1 MGVVAPDRFIG
12 LAEETGLIV
21 PIGMWALQSACAQGK
36 AWNDWRAAHGQPP
49 LRIAV
54 NLSAR
59 QFMQPSLA
67 SHVAQVLE
75 ETGLPPAC
83 LELELTESVFMN
95 DVNQAATLL
104 HGLKALGVTLSI
116 DDFGTGYS
124 SLSYLRSFPIDV
136 LKIDRSFVNDIA
148 TDADDEAIV
157 VSIIALAHNLKLRVV
172 AEGVESREQLEYLRR
187 HGCDQI
193 QGYYF
198 SRPVA
203 PLQFEQMLRE
213 NKHLGWAE
221 LAPLA
226 WMEAGTGT

>member
-1 MGVVAPDRFIG
+1 
-12 LAEETGLIV
+12 
-21 PIGMWALQSACAQGK
+21 MWALQSACFQAK
-36 AWNDWRAAHGQPP
+36 AWNDWRTAHGQPP
-49 LRIAV
+49 LRMAV

-59 QFMQPSLA
+59 QFTQPEL
-67 SHVAQVLE
+67 VAQVAGVLE
-75 ETGLPPAC
+75 QTALPPSC
-83 LELELTESVFMN
+83 LELELTESLFMH
-95 DVNQAATLL
+95 DVTQTVSLL
-104 HGLKALGVTLSI
+104 HGLKALGVTLAI

-148 TDADDEAIV
+148 VDEDDEAIV
-157 VSIIALAHNLKLRVV
+157 VSIIALAHNLKLRVI
-172 AEGVESREQLEYLRR
+172 AEGVESGEQLEYLRR

-221 LAPLA
+221 LAPLS
-226 WMEAGTGT
+226 WVEAGTGT